1 VPEAWCGYH
10 PAVAGTPIVGSD
22 SVRVHLRRDAGRLGA
37 STGPWIRARQVAKV
51 NGPASAACIAEIV
64 DRRGETAGWGL
75 YSEASSIAVRV
86 LSWSAERPPETWLQT
101 RIEQAVRARGR
112 LGFGTPQTDGYRV
125 INSEGDG
132 LPGLVV
138 DRYGPDAVIQLT
150 TAPMVARRSEIVSQV
165 REHLPV
171 ERVHVLVPESAA
183 KHEGV
188 APEASIEGDPDTLT
202 FHEAGLR
209 FTVDPP
215 PAQKTGAYFDQRDN
229 RRWVAA
235 AAARIGGGLLDVGC
249 HVGGFALHAAAH
261 GVPAVGV
268 DSSKRALARGAAN
281 ADAAGLSGVTWVET
295 DMFGRLDDPAL
306 TGPFGTIVFD
316 PPKLAARKSDV
327 DKAVGAMTRTL
338 GRLATRVTDGGIMV
352 LCSCSHHLSTAH
364 LDRAVSG
371 AGSTT
376 WARIATLGPDVD
388 HPVAPS
394 HREGEYLVVAVYQRR
409 A

>member
-1 VPEAWCGYH
+1 MP
-10 PAVAGTPIVGSD
+10 GTPIFGAD
-22 SVRVHLRRDAGRLGA
+22 SVRIHLRRDAGRLGP

-51 NGPASAACIAEIV
+51 NGPARPDCIAEIV

-86 LSWSAERPPETWLQT
+86 LSWSAERPEETWLQR
-101 RIEQAVRARGR
+101 RIEQAVGARDR
-112 LGFGTPQTDGYRV
+112 LGFGTAHTDGYRV

-138 DRYGPDAVIQLT
+138 DRYGPDAVVQLT
-150 TAPMVARRSEIVSQV
+150 TAPMVAHRAQVLEQV
-165 REHLPV
+165 RAQLPV
-171 ERVHVLVPESAA
+171 ARVHVLVPESAA
-183 KHEGV
+183 KHEGM
-188 APEASIEGDPDTLT
+188 ASEACIEGTPESLT
-202 FHEAGLR
+202 FHEAGLA

-235 AAARIGGGLLDVGC
+235 AAARVGGRLLDVGC
-249 HVGGFALHAAAH
+249 HVGGFALQAAAL

-268 DSSKRALARGAAN
+268 DTSKRVLARAAAN
-281 ADAAGLSGVTWVET
+281 AAAARISGVTWVEA

-306 TGPFGTIVFD
+306 EGPFGTLVFD

-327 DKAVGAMTRTL
+327 DKAVAAMTRTL
-338 GRLATRVTDGGIMV
+338 GRLAPRVSEGGLVV
-352 LCSCSHHLSTAH
+352 LCSCSHHLGAAH
-364 LDRAVSG
+364 LDRTMSG
-371 AGSTT
+371 LASTT
-376 WARIATLGPDVD
+376 WSRIATLGPDVD
-388 HPVAPS
+388 HPVAPG
-394 HREGEYLVVAVYQRR
+394 HREGEYLIVAVYQRR